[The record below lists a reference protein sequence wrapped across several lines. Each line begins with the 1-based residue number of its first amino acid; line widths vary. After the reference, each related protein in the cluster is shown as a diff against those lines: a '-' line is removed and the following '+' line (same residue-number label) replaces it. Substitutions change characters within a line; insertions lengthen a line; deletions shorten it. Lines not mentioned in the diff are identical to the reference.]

1 MHRCPP
7 ILRLERAFTP
17 APPQPPAA
25 VARTDRT
32 RRWPAGLLVSL
43 VVIALV
49 PPAAAHAAGTLDQQQ
64 TDTASNPA
72 YIESIDAGAVTINES
87 HAQTFTAGVS
97 GRLEPV
103 DLPLAGGAADPLIV
117 EIRDTTGGAPG
128 AVLVSASVPA
138 SSVPDQGFQWVAITF
153 DAPASVRSGT
163 QYAIVAHTVDGWPGG
178 YAWFGSQGD
187 TYAGGG
193 AWSNLTTSPSFTAHW
208 AGGFDDQAFKTFVT
222 APDTPTTAIALD
234 PAAADGER
242 GWYVSNPR
250 ATVVAADQAGGS
262 GVAETRCV
270 LDPAMAPSSFDE
282 LPAGCDYTGKRR
294 RHRRRRRARPLR
306 RR

>member
-1 MHRCPP
+1 MHHCPP

-17 APPQPPAA
+17 APAQPPAA

-32 RRWPAGLLVSL
+32 RRWLAGLLVSL
-43 VVIALV
+43 VGIALV
-49 PPAAAHAAGTLDQQQ
+49 APSAAHAAGTLDQQQ
-64 TDTASNPA
+64 TDTAS
-72 YIESIDAGAVTINES
+72 YKVFIESIDGGAVTINES

-97 GRLEPV
+97 GRLDRV

-128 AVLVSASVPA
+128 AVLASASVPA
-138 SSVPDQGFQWVAITF
+138 SGVPDDGVPWVAITF

-163 QYAIVAHTVDGWPGG
+163 QYAIVAHTVDRWPGG
-178 YAWFGSQGD
+178 YVWFGGEGD
-187 TYAGGG
+187 TYGGG
-193 AWSNLTTSPSFTAHW
+193 GSWSNVTASPSVTAQRSGPW
-208 AGGFDDQAFKTFVT
+208 SGPGDDLAFKTFVT
-222 APDTPTTAIALD
+222 ATDTSAPTTAIALD

-250 ATVVAADQAGGS
+250 ATVAAADQAGGS

-270 LDPAMAPSSFDE
+270 LDPGHSAE
-282 LPAGCDYTGKRR
+282 QL
-294 RHRRRRRARPLR
+294 RRAADRL
-306 RR
+306 